1 MKLRQAI
8 RVLVPALL
16 AVGLVLSPFSASA
29 IESAMEC
36 ETMGAMTGDMGD
48 CPSEQ
53 PAMPDCEEACP
64 LVMTCAAQGLAGT
77 AATGA
82 PVPALHPGD
91 GTIRSGNDTFGGPLA
106 EGPPARPPRT

>member
-8 RVLVPALL
+8 RLLVPALL

-29 IESAMEC
+29 IESAVEC

-77 AATGA
+77 AATGS
-82 PVPALHPGD
+82 PVPALDPAAGAL
-91 GTIRSGNDTFGGPLA
+91 RSENDNLGALLA
-106 EGPPARPPRT
+106 EGPPPRPPRT